1 MTFVTIAWGNLIRNK
16 RRTLSTVAAIAI
28 GVSMIVVT
36 NGFTNGISTSM
47 SDSLINQLDGHMRI
61 QHRDYKKFSISDQER
76 ILIKDYRPLAA
87 EMKNN
92 PHVRAVMP
100 RVVTGG
106 LMGKDDKSTTFFG
119 TISDFE
125 TLNTVLPDYGKNLAA
140 GQLLS
145 RDDPDGVLVGQAL
158 AKSLNMAMGDELV
171 LLSKTVHGEQSNAL
185 VHVRGIVTF
194 PQDPIAEQSLVVAGM
209 SKALKENLLD
219 VGEGATQLVV
229 RIDDIGNVP
238 AVERSLNRRFAELGL
253 PWKVEPWYESKAYS
267 QMVGMFNG
275 IGRVIMIVLT
285 LMVGV
290 VTSNALMM
298 AFFERI
304 REIGSLR
311 AIGMRKADIY
321 RMLYTESA
329 MVGVVGVAAGLGA
342 GAALVLAAWHV
353 GVPLGGIVNQVV
365 RPTLGVASMAVSV
378 VAPLAAIMAAATVP
392 IHAVG
397 KMTVIESLD
406 FQ

>member
-47 SDSLINQLDGHMRI
+47 SDSLINQIDGHLRI

-87 EMKNN
+87 ELKNN
-92 PHVRAVMP
+92 QHVRAVMP
-100 RVVTGG
+100 RVITGG

-125 TLNTVLPDYGKNLAA
+125 TLNAVLPDYGKNLVA

-145 RDDPDGVLVGQAL
+145 RDDPDGVLIGQAL

-194 PQDPIAEQSLVVAGM
+194 PQDPITEQSLVVAGM

-219 VGEGATQLVV
+219 LGEGTTQLVV

-253 PWKVEPWYESKAYS
+253 PWKVEPWYESKTYS

-329 MVGVVGVAAGLGA
+329 MVGVLGVAAGLGA

-353 GVPLGGIVNQVV
+353 GVPLGGMVNQEVH
-365 RPTLGVASMAVSV
+365 PTLGVASMAVSV
-378 VAPLAAIMAAATVP
+378 VAPLVAIMAAATVP

-406 FQ
+406 YQ

>member
-47 SDSLINQLDGHMRI
+47 SDSLINQIDGHMRI

-87 EMKNN
+87 EVGKN

-125 TLNTVLPDYGKNLAA
+125 TLNTVLPDYGKNLIA

-158 AKSLNMAMGDELV
+158 AKSLNMALGDELV

-194 PQDPIAEQSLVVAGM
+194 PQDPIVEQSFVVAGM

-219 VGEGATQLVV
+219 IGEGATQLVV

-238 AVERSLNRRFAELGL
+238 AVERNLNRRFAELGL
-253 PWKVEPWYESKAYS
+253 PWKVEPWYESKGYS

-311 AIGMRKADIY
+311 AIGMRKTDIY

-329 MVGVVGVAAGLGA
+329 MVGTLGIAAGLGV

-353 GVPLGGIVNQVV
+353 GVPLGGIVNQDVH
-365 RPTLGVASMAVSV
+365 PTLSVAAVTVSV
-378 VAPLAAIMAAATVP
+378 VAPFAAIVAAATVP

-406 FQ
+406 YQ